1 MQSSLKQRL
10 ILLFVLFTC
19 IPVIIGGIVN
29 AYISFGSTR
38 ETTINANANL
48 NHELSNGVK
57 RTLDAAMGLNDAIA
71 EMPMIRDMQIDMIKS
86 ALADIQKKNP
96 QLELIAL
103 IDKNGNQIARSSGK
117 NGNRSDREYFKK
129 AITGTTFLSA
139 AYVSATSNN
148 LCVTVSSPIYDEGGD
163 IVGVIASDVTLS
175 HLWDMAEEAH
185 LGKGGYIDIVDNN
198 GIVLAHPDKTKI
210 TNKENFNNYDYVKA
224 VLSGQIGAV
233 DAVSTLGSD
242 SIITYEPVG
251 GYNWAVITYEPTD
264 EVYASVYQNLI
275 VIVGIVVLFCLLSVL
290 VSYRIANG
298 IARPLQNL
306 VDAAGK
312 IARGDLS
319 TNVEEKGLLEIRSL
333 AIEFN
338 SMTKNLRALIRKT
351 TETAETVSAASEELA
366 ASIEAVGAI
375 ANNVTSTVGNVVDKT
390 KSKMKISDESV
401 VIIND
406 MVSNIE
412 TSALSAEKAAG
423 VSKESRTIADE
434 GYKQSDVAI
443 KQILG
448 VQQDVNASAKAIGE
462 LGEKSRQI
470 GQIIDTISGIAGQT
484 NLLALN
490 AAIEAARAGEHGRG
504 FAVVAEEVSKL
515 AEQSEMAAGEIAKI
529 IGEVRKETMQAV
541 EEMDKDCKAV
551 EDGVVSVQKAGESFN
566 AIQQAVQNMS
576 EQIDN
581 VLSMSTKQKANS
593 AQVESTVHELAAFLK
608 ENAEDVQGL
617 ADVSENQLVSVRE
630 VKAAAAD
637 LAKMA
642 MELRAEISKFSV

>member
-38 ETTINANANL
+38 DTTINANANL

-71 EMPMIRDMQIDMIKS
+71 QMPAIKDMQSDTIKG

-103 IDKNGNQIARSSGK
+103 LDKNGYQVARSSGK

-129 AITGTTFLSA
+129 AINGTTFLSA

-148 LCVTVSSPIYDEGGD
+148 LCVTVSSPVYDAAGG

-185 LGKGGYIDIVDNN
+185 LGEGGYIDIVDNN

-224 VLSGQIGAV
+224 VLSGQIGSV

-242 SIITYEPVG
+242 SIITYEPVS
-251 GYNWAVITYEPTD
+251 GYNWAVITYEPTN
-264 EVYASVYQNLI
+264 EVYAPVYQNLI
-275 VIVGIVVLFCLLSVL
+275 VIVGIVVLFCILSVL

-306 VDAAGK
+306 VEAAGR

-333 AIEFN
+333 AVEFN

-366 ASIEAVGAI
+366 ASIEAVGAT
-375 ANNVTSTVGNVVDKT
+375 ANNVTSTVGSVVNKT

-412 TSALSAEKAAG
+412 TSAFSAEKAAG
-423 VSKESRTIADE
+423 VSQESRAIADE

-515 AEQSEMAAGEIAKI
+515 AEQSETAAGEIAKI
-529 IGEVRKETMQAV
+529 IDEVRKETMQAV
-541 EEMDKDCKAV
+541 EAMDKDCKAV
-551 EDGVVSVQKAGESFN
+551 EEGVISVQKAGESFN

-581 VLSMSTKQKANS
+581 VLSMSTKQKAGS